1 MNHAIL
7 DTRKKVM
14 SKVCTSFAGGIE
26 CAATFL
32 GYERAKQLENRVY
45 GSAGSAPM
53 ADSEIHALEQV
64 QGTYH
69 LPEYICA
76 MYGGVFVRLPEGVGD
91 NVDLHGLSIQAAAR
105 RGKVDMLIA
114 AALADGEIDAKE
126 AEEIMAVHR
135 KHVAARHEEVSA
147 TIALYAKRA

>member
-1 MNHAIL
+1 MKHAIL

-14 SKVCTSFAGGIE
+14 SKVCSSFPGGID
-26 CAATFL
+26 CAAQFL
-32 GYERAKQLENRVY
+32 GYERPKQLENRIY
-45 GSAGSAPM
+45 GSANSAPM
-53 ADSEIHALEQV
+53 PDSEIHAVEQ
-64 QGTYH
+64 QLGTSY

-76 MYGGVFVRLPEGVGD
+76 MYGGVFVRLPEGVAD
-91 NVDLHGLSIQAAAR
+91 NVDLHSLSIQAAAR

>member
-1 MNHAIL
+1 MKKQIL
-7 DTRKKVM
+7 DSRRAVM
-14 SKVCTSFAGGIE
+14 ITVANGYQGGRE
-26 CAATFL
+26 CAAARL
-32 GYERAKQLENRVY
+32 GIPLKRLENQIY
-45 GSAGSAPM
+45 GTAGVKPL
-53 ADSEIHALEQV
+53 DDTEISVLEQE
-64 QGTYH
+64 QGTTH
-69 LPEYICA
+69 LPDYICA
-76 MYGGVFVRLPEGVGD
+76 MYGGVFVRLPEGVAD
-91 NVDLHGLSIQAAAR
+91 NVDLHSLSIQAAAR